1 VKKLLSI
8 IPLVLL
14 LCFAFSCQ
22 NKAEKAE
29 LEKFRAQAKVEE
41 QNKAIANREWE
52 AWSKGDF
59 EAFKEVVAPEYVWY
73 MPSSSTKPLSKEET
87 IEFGKMMHNGFPD
100 VTFSIEEMFAV
111 GDRVISRY
119 IMRGTH
125 QGEIQGIPATGN
137 KIEISGIMIN
147 RIENGKVVEDREDAD
162 MLGLMQQLGM
172 ELKPKEAEKK

>member
-1 VKKLLSI
+1 MKKPLLVVSS
-8 IPLVLL
+8 VLL
-14 LCFAFSCQ
+14 LCIVFGCQ

-29 LEKFRAQAKVEE
+29 LEKFKAQAAVEA

-73 MPSSSTKPLSKEET
+73 SPSSSTKPLSREET
-87 IEFGKMMHNGFPD
+87 IEFGKMMHNAFPD
-100 VTFSIEEMFAV
+100 GTFSIEEMFAV
-111 GDRVISRY
+111 GGRVISRY

-125 QGEIQGIPATGN
+125 LGEFQGIPATRN

-147 RIENGKVVEDREDAD
+147 RIENGKIVEDREYAD
-162 MLGLMQQLGM
+162 LLGMMRQLGM
-172 ELKPKEAEKK
+172 ELKPKQVEKK